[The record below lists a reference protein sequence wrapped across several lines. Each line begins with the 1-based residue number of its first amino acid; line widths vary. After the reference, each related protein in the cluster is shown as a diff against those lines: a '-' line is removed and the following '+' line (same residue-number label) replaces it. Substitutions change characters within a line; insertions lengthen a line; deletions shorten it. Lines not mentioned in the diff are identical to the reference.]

1 MASLDAKHMAL
12 ALNAAVD
19 RRRPSRSLVAA
30 ANRRILQMRDD
41 PVRDYVFSSKT
52 MAQLLAALSRCP
64 ASWLSAPVLDT
75 LCRVIIDGYDGYAAL
90 VDGGGGV
97 GGGGRDRGRPWRLG
111 SMAMGAAPPPAAA
124 SQARASGSSHG
135 AGGAEALGG
144 TERAGGGGAV
154 GSAGAG
160 SVGVEDVNYYGD
172 WGAQVSL
179 TRHLYMLYTC
189 PRIHTRCCWLVACT
203 RLQAYI
209 YTWPCMH
216 ACDASFDCIGR
227 AGAVTGDEWRDQDA
241 RILASAARRSHG
253 APAGTLALNQTPPP
267 TSYALHETRLAE

>member
-90 VDGGGGV
+90 VDGGGV

-111 SMAMGAAPPPAAA
+111 SMATGAAPPPAAA
-124 SQARASGSSHG
+124 SQALASDSSHG

-144 TERAGGGGAV
+144 TARAGDGGAV

-172 WGAQVSL
+172 WGAQVLL
-179 TRHLYMLYTC
+179 TRHLYMRYTC
-189 PRIHTRCCWLVACT
+189 PRIHTRCCWLVTCT

-209 YTWPCMH
+209 PVHVCRFIYIPGH
-216 ACDASFDCIGR
+216 ACTR
-227 AGAVTGDEWRDQDA
+227 VTQALTALGGQELSLAMNGVTKMLVSSPPPPGDRMALQQV
-241 RILASAARRSHG
+241 
-253 APAGTLALNQTPPP
+253 PFALN
-267 TSYALHETRLAE
+267 

>member
-12 ALNAAVD
+12 ALNAAAD
-19 RRRPSRSLVAA
+19 RRLALNAAADRRLRPSRSLVAA

-124 SQARASGSSHG
+124 SQALASGSSHG

-144 TERAGGGGAV
+144 TARAGGGGAV

-189 PRIHTRCCWLVACT
+189 PRIHTRCCWQVACT

-209 YTWPCMH
+209 PGH
-216 ACDASFDCIGR
+216 ACTR
-227 AGAVTGDEWRDQDA
+227 VTQALTAWGGQELS
-241 RILASAARRSHG
+241 LAMNGVTKMLVSS
-253 APAGTLALNQTPPP
+253 PPP
-267 TSYALHETRLAE
+267 PGDRMALQQVPLP